1 MTEDAG
7 NLSLDFLAGFTIFM
21 VALIY
26 VATLIPGLLIGLESK
41 SIDYDAVAYRT
52 GVILAEDP
60 GMPYNPAWETYS
72 DTDKD
77 KVLRFGLALSKNTP
91 NVISAEKI
99 DRFFNTTTFVY
110 PDDYRSQA
118 VFGDYPYQFNISLK
132 IDGGENYTLGDPL
145 PDGAYGYSRRLVKIK
160 EESSATIDGAQVPT
174 TYRDYWSHEPN
185 AGNLTAGDPGPKTHP
200 VSVYFNYTDLTTN
213 GPAYNNPAYQIDPI
227 APLYEGVT
235 INLTNLN
242 QTTLYG
248 SGNTMIGDP
257 NINITLTNVTI
268 MQSVLSPYLHTR
280 SSFATVPVTLD
291 DHLYNVYIDGNTTPL
306 NSSASHSVI
315 NNVSLVI
322 PHGSITSGLN
332 FLGGNDPST
341 YLNVTLLFTLD
352 HGDCFLNSSQATAKD
367 ESGAF
372 EYNYTSP
379 FITRPSLKDGV
390 LEVAVW

>member
-1 MTEDAG
+1 MTDDAG

-72 DTDKD
+72 DADKD
-77 KVLRFGLALSKNTP
+77 KALRFGLALSKSTP
-91 NVISAEKI
+91 NVLSAEKI
-99 DRFFNTTTFVY
+99 NRFFNTTTYNY
-110 PDDYRSQA
+110 PDDYHSRA

-132 IDGGENYTLGDPL
+132 IDGGENYTLGDTL
-145 PDGAYGYSRRLVKIK
+145 PDGYGYSRRLVKIK
-160 EESSATIDGAQVPT
+160 KESTASIDGSQIASYPEF
-174 TYRDYWSHEPN
+174 WSHEPN
-185 AGNLTAGDPGPKTHP
+185 AGNKTAGDPGPTNHSF
-200 VSVYFNYTDLTTN
+200 SVYFNYTGLTTE
-213 GPAYNNPAYQIDPI
+213 GPLYNNPAYQIEPI
-227 APLYEGVT
+227 APLYEGAT

-242 QTTLYG
+242 QTTRYG
-248 SGNTMIGDP
+248 SGDTIIGDP
-257 NINITLTNVTI
+257 NINITLTGITI
-268 MQSVLSPYLHTR
+268 TQSVLSPYLHTR

-291 DHLYNVYIDGNTTPL
+291 DHLYNVYIDGNATPL

-322 PHGSITSGLN
+322 PHGSVTSGLN

-379 FITRPSLKDGV
+379 FITQPSLKDGV

>member
-1 MTEDAG
+1 MTDDAG

-60 GMPYNPAWETYS
+60 GMPSNPAWETYP

-77 KVLRFGLALSKNTP
+77 KMLRFGLALSKNTP
-91 NVISAEKI
+91 NVLSAEKI

-110 PDDYRSQA
+110 PDDYRSRA

-145 PDGAYGYSRRLVKIK
+145 PEGYGYSRRLVKIK
-160 EESSATIDGAQVPT
+160 EESSATIDGALVPT
-174 TYRDYWSHEPN
+174 TYRDYWSHETN
-185 AGNLTAGDPGPKTHP
+185 AGNKTANDPDRGPTNHSF
-200 VSVYFNYTDLTTN
+200 SVYFDYTDLTTN
-213 GPAYNNPAYQIDPI
+213 GPVYNNPAYQIDPI
-227 APLYEGVT
+227 APLYEGAT
-235 INLTNLN
+235 INLINLN
-242 QTTLYG
+242 QTTRYG
-248 SGNTMIGDP
+248 SGDTMIGDP
-257 NINITLTNVTI
+257 NTTINLTSVTI
-268 MQSVLSPYLHTR
+268 TRSVLSPYLHTR

-291 DHLYNVYIDGNTTPL
+291 DHLYNVYIDGNATPL

-322 PHGSITSGLN
+322 PHGSITTGLN

-341 YLNVTLLFTLD
+341 WLYVTLLFTLD
-352 HGDCFLNSSQATAKD
+352 HGDCFLNSSQENTHK
-367 ESGAF
+367 AF

-379 FITRPSLKDGV
+379 LITQPSLKDGI